1 MQNPSKRRL
10 LALTASLLA
19 MSLAAQARAGDAAAA
34 DGSNAT
40 SAGAEGVEVTNV
52 IVTAER
58 GAAATTAP
66 TKASLDQVQPES
78 IISHNFIERATPE
91 TGGWT
96 TVVLIAPSV
105 SGISSNGGGIGDYNV
120 VQMRGFHDGQFNVTY
135 DGIAFGDTND
145 PTHHGADYF
154 PSSTIGAAV
163 VDRGPGAAGDLGQE
177 NYGGAIHFFSPTV
190 SDTMGIVQ
198 KATYGSF
205 NTLASV
211 TTLNTGTQALLGG
224 GKLLLNFDER
234 TSNGELSL
242 SGGSQYN
249 QMAKFILPIGDKLV
263 LTLYGAHEWT
273 RFNFEDSSGPGETWQ
288 QVQLYGKNFFLTNI
302 PTDEHYTGYNYE
314 RKQTDFEYA
323 DLKYQATSSL
333 SAEDQLYTYY
343 YSNKTLS
350 TNDLTGLVGGPNT
363 SPPMAKGANPNDI
376 GGYTK
381 LNQYRVEGNIV
392 RINQDWSWGTLKIG
406 GLVEGSDTKRD
417 NEFLDFTT
425 GQTPDNKF
433 TPPTYPFTTNDKL
446 LESSNWFQGQ
456 IFADFNWRPTD
467 SLTISPGIKYVSFTR
482 DVNAAHENVG
492 GGSKNQPLVTSNTY
506 SSPVYFLTANYKL
519 RPDWSVYA
527 QYATSFLI
535 PSLSDLYVTGANLQS
550 LKPAKTENYQAGTV
564 FTHGDIT
571 VDADVYRI
579 KGSNIELPCN
589 IPNTTPGLPPFAS
602 FCNIGS
608 AEYSGFEG
616 EGAYAFD
623 FGLTL
628 FVNGSLNSSK
638 TLGATAGEVPN
649 APEWTDAAGA
659 IYTHGPWQA
668 SLTYKQV
675 GSYVEYNPI
684 TGTACAGTGNVC
696 TIRLPAYDTLNG
708 AVGYDFGHFQMK
720 LQGFNLLDRRQI
732 TSFTPG
738 GNACGLYT
746 AVDSAQCG
754 GGRDTSI
761 YTFQSGRELSVTLI
775 AKF

>member
-1 MQNPSKRRL
+1 MRKMTRRPL
-10 LALTASLLA
+10 LALTISTLA
-19 MSLAAQARAGDAAAA
+19 LSAAVRATAGPAAA
-34 DGSNAT
+34 DAAGANSP
-40 SAGAEGVEVTNV
+40 SAGAEGTEVTSV
-52 IVTAER
+52 IITAER

-105 SGISSNGGGIGDYNV
+105 SGITSNGGGIGDYNV

-190 SDTMGIVQ
+190 SDVLGVTQ
-198 KATYGSF
+198 KLTYGSF
-205 NTLASV
+205 NTTAAV

-234 TSNGELSL
+234 ASNGELSL

-249 QMAKFILPIGDKLV
+249 QMAKFVLPIGDKFV
-263 LTLYGAHEWT
+263 LTLFGAHEWT

-288 QVQLYGKNFFLTNI
+288 QTQLYGKNFSMTNI

-323 DLKYQATSSL
+323 DLRYQLLPSL
-333 SAEDQLYTYY
+333 SVEDQVYTYY

-363 SPPMAKGANPNDI
+363 SPPMAAGSNPNDI

-381 LNQYRVEGNIV
+381 LNQYRVQGNIV
-392 RINQDWSWGTLKIG
+392 RINQDWSFGTLRVG
-406 GLVEGSDTKRD
+406 GLAESSDTKRF

-433 TPPTYPFTTNDKL
+433 TPPKYPFTTNDKL
-446 LESSNWFQGQ
+446 LESSNWLQGQ

-467 SLTISPGIKYVSFTR
+467 SLTISPGIKYVDFTR

-492 GGSKNQPLVTSNTY
+492 GGAKNQALVASNHF
-506 SSPVYFLTANYKL
+506 SSPVCFLTANYKI
-519 RPDWSVYA
+519 RPDWAIYA

-535 PSLSDLYVTGANLQS
+535 PSLSALYVTGASLQS
-550 LKPAKTENYQAGTV
+550 LKPERTENYQAGTV
-564 FTHGDIT
+564 FTHGNIT

-579 KGSNIELPCN
+579 KASNLYLACN
-589 IPNTTPGLPPFAS
+589 IPNPTPGNPSGTTAG
-602 FCNIGS
+602 FCNLGS

-616 EGAYAFD
+616 EGAYAFN

-638 TLGATAGEVPN
+638 QLGAVSQEIPN
-649 APEWTDAAGA
+649 APEWTDAVGA
-659 IYTHGPWQA
+659 IYAHGPWQGA
-668 SLTYKQV
+668 LTYKQV
-675 GSYVEYNPI
+675 GSYVNYN
-684 TGTACAGTGNVC
+684 
-696 TIRLPAYDTLNG
+696 TIGVTQYTFRLPSYDTVNASL
-708 AVGYDFGHFQMK
+708 GYDFGHFLVK
-720 LQGFNLLDRRQI
+720 LQGFNLFDKRTI
-732 TSFTPG
+732 TSYTPSG
-738 GNACGLYT
+738 AATGLY
-746 AVDSAQCG
+746 AFDG
-754 GGRDTSI
+754 SI
-761 YTFQSGRELSVTLI
+761 YTFQAGRELSVTLE
-775 AKF
+775 ARF

>member
-1 MQNPSKRRL
+1 MRKTNLRPL
-10 LALTASLLA
+10 LALTVSILALGAGTGAWAGAAS
-19 MSLAAQARAGDAAAA
+19 DAAAGA
-34 DGSNAT
+34 PGTQGA
-40 SAGAEGVEVTNV
+40 SAGAEGTEVGNV

-58 GAAATTAP
+58 GAAAATAP

-105 SGISSNGGGIGDYNV
+105 SGITSNGGGIGDYNV

-163 VDRGPGAAGDLGQE
+163 VDRGPGAAGDLGQQ
-177 NYGGAIHFFSPTV
+177 NYGGAIHFFSPEV
-190 SDTMGIVQ
+190 SNALGIVQ

-205 NTLASV
+205 DTVAGV
-211 TTLNTGTQALLGG
+211 TTLNSGTQALLGG

-234 TSNGELSL
+234 TSSGELSL
-242 SGGSQYN
+242 SGGAQYN
-249 QMAKFILPIGDKLV
+249 QMAKFVLPIGDKFV
-263 LTLYGAHEWT
+263 LTLFGAHEWT

-288 QVQLYGKNFFLTNI
+288 QVQLYGKNFSMTNI

-323 DLKYQATSSL
+323 DLKYQILPSL
-333 SAEDQLYTYY
+333 SVEDQAYTYY

-363 SPPMAKGANPNDI
+363 SPPMAAGANPNDI

-392 RINQDWSWGTLKIG
+392 RINQDWSFGALKIG
-406 GLVEGSDTKRD
+406 GLVESSDTMRF
-417 NEFLDFTT
+417 NEFLDFTK
-425 GQTPDNKF
+425 GQIPDNKF
-433 TPPTYPFTTNDKL
+433 TPPKFPFTSNAKL
-446 LESSNWFQGQ
+446 LESSNWLQGQ

-467 SLTISPGIKYVSFTR
+467 SLTISPGIKYVDFTR
-482 DVNAAHENVG
+482 NVNAAHENVG
-492 GGSKNQPLVTSNTY
+492 GGSKNQALVASNNF
-506 SSPVYFLTANYKL
+506 SSPVYFLTANYKI
-519 RPDWSVYA
+519 RSDWSIYG

-535 PSLSDLYVTGANLQS
+535 PSLSALYVTGASLQS
-550 LKPAKTENYQAGTV
+550 LKPEKTENYQAGTV
-564 FTHGDIT
+564 YTRGNIT

-579 KGSNIELPCN
+579 KASNLYLACN
-589 IPNTTPGLPPFAS
+589 IPNPTPGNPNGTTAG
-602 FCNIGS
+602 FCNLGS
-608 AEYSGFEG
+608 AQYSGFEG
-616 EGAYAFD
+616 EGAYAFN

-638 TLGATAGEVPN
+638 QLGAQAEEIPN
-649 APEWTDAAGA
+649 SPEWTAAVGA
-659 IYTHGPWQA
+659 IYAHGPWQGD
-668 SLTYKQV
+668 LTYKQV
-675 GSYVEYNPI
+675 GSYVNYN
-684 TGTACAGTGNVC
+684 TVSGAQHTF
-696 TIRLPAYDTLNG
+696 RLPAYDTLSG
-708 AVGYDFGHFQMK
+708 SLGYDFGHFLVK
-720 LQGFNLLDRRQI
+720 FQGFNLLDKRTI
-732 TSFTPG
+732 TSFTPSG
-738 GNACGLYT
+738 SSTNLY
-746 AVDSAQCG
+746 AFDG
-754 GGRDTSI
+754 SI
-761 YTFQSGRELSVTLI
+761 YTFQAGRELSVTVI